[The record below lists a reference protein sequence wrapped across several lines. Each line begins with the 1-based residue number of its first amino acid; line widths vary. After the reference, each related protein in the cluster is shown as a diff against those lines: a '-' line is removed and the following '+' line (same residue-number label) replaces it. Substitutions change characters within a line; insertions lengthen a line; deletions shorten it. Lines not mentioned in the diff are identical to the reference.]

1 MSVTEAQRLTLRTS
15 LVAAIGEPATDVLM
29 EAMPPI
35 DYDNLATKADVNVL
49 RTDLNVLRA
58 DMDARFTKVDARF
71 VALSAELRG
80 EMAELR
86 GELRGEMAELR
97 GEMAEI
103 RGETKALGGDLRSEM
118 ASQTRILVGTHIASM
133 LGFAGL
139 ILGFG

>member
-15 LVAAIGEPATDVLM
+15 LVAVIGEPATTVLM

-35 DYDNLATKADVNVL
+35 DYDNLATKADLTVL
-49 RTDLNVLRA
+49 RT
-58 DMDARFTKVDARF
+58 DMDARFAMVDARF

-86 GELRGEMAELR
+86 GDLRSEMAELRGDLRGEMAELR
-97 GEMAEI
+97 GE
-103 RGETKALGGDLRSEM
+103 LRSEM
-118 ASQTRILVGTHIASM
+118 ATQTRILVGTHIASL
-133 LGFAGL
+133 LGFAAL

>member
-35 DYDNLATKADVNVL
+35 DYDNLATKADLNVL
-49 RTDLNVLRA
+49 RTD
-58 DMDARFTKVDARF
+58 MDARFAMVDARF

-80 EMAELR
+80 EMT
-86 GELRGEMAELR
+86 GLRGEMA
-97 GEMAEI
+97 
-103 RGETKALGGDLRSEM
+103 TLGGDLRTEM
-118 ASQTRILVGTHIASM
+118 ASLTRILVGTHIASM

>member
-35 DYDNLATKADVNVL
+35 DYDNLATKAD
-49 RTDLNVLRA
+49 
-58 DMDARFTKVDARF
+58 MDARFAMVDARS
-71 VALSAELRG
+71 VALSAELRS
-80 EMAELR
+80 EMA
-86 GELRGEMAELR
+86 
-97 GEMAEI
+97 
-103 RGETKALGGDLRSEM
+103 TLGGDLRTEM
-118 ASQTRILVGTHIASM
+118 ATLRGDLRTEMATLRGEVASQTRILVGSHIASM

>member
-15 LVAAIGEPATDVLM
+15 LVAVIGEPATTVLM

-35 DYDNLATKADVNVL
+35 DYDNLATKAD
-49 RTDLNVLRA
+49 
-58 DMDARFTKVDARF
+58 MDARFAMVDARS

-86 GELRGEMAELR
+86 GEPRGEMATLR
-97 GEMAEI
+97 G
-103 RGETKALGGDLRSEM
+103 EM

>member
-35 DYDNLATKADVNVL
+35 AYDDLATKADL
-49 RTDLNVLRA
+49 DT
-58 DMDARFTKVDARF
+58 RFAMVDARF

-80 EMAELR
+80 EMT
-86 GELRGEMAELR
+86 GLRGEMA
-97 GEMAEI
+97 
-103 RGETKALGGDLRSEM
+103 TLGGDLRTEM
-118 ASQTRILVGTHIASM
+118 ASLTRILVGTHIASM

>member
-35 DYDNLATKADVNVL
+35 EYDDLATKADL
-49 RTDLNVLRA
+49 DT
-58 DMDARFTKVDARF
+58 RFAMVDARF

-86 GELRGEMAELR
+86 GDLRGEMATLGGDLR
-97 GEMAEI
+97 GEMAS
-103 RGETKALGGDLRSEM
+103 L
-118 ASQTRILVGTHIASM
+118 TRILVGTHIASM

>member
-15 LVAAIGEPATDVLM
+15 LVAAIGEPATTVLM

-35 DYDNLATKADVNVL
+35 DYDNLATKADMNVL
-49 RTDLNVLRA
+49 RTD
-58 DMDARFTKVDARF
+58 MDARFAMVDARF

-86 GELRGEMAELR
+86 SELRGEMA
-97 GEMAEI
+97 
-103 RGETKALGGDLRSEM
+103 TLGGDLRGEM
-118 ASQTRILVGTHIASM
+118 ASQTRLLVGTHIASM
-133 LGFAGL
+133 LGVAGL